1 MKDPLSIDEQFISNI
16 FKKYQK
22 AKIILQ
28 YEANSLQ
35 EKTIVYGQ
43 DTIDSK
49 QLAEYQHYLQVVD
62 TILALLPK
70 TEYNCLVKEF
80 LAVESKWWQKQYSQ
94 ATYQKLKT
102 KAITRFLY
110 LFLL

>member
-1 MKDPLSIDEQFISNI
+1 MKDPLSIDEQFIGNI

-22 AKIILQ
+22 GKIILQ

-35 EKTIVYGQ
+35 EKTIAYGE

-49 QLAEYQHYLQVVD
+49 QLAEYQHYLRVVD

-70 TEYNCLVKEF
+70 TEYTCLIKEF
-80 LAVESKWWQKQYSQ
+80 LAVDSNWWQKRYSHE
-94 ATYQKLKT
+94 TYQKLKT